1 MRTRGL
7 AAALLAAALL
17 AAGCGGADVEESNAY
32 VEKVNLAQSRFSA
45 SFERLAREITRTST
59 PEQDRETLSAIEQS
73 LTTTIEDLRRID
85 PPERVAEQH
94 EQLVAAIAGYGES
107 IGAAAA
113 ALGGSAQRA
122 AEAQARLAA
131 ETERTSTRVSNA
143 VGAINRKLRE

>member
-17 AAGCGGADVEESNAY
+17 AAGCGGADVGESNAY
-32 VEKVNLAQSRFSA
+32 VEKVNLAQSRFAA

-59 PEQDRETLSAIEQS
+59 PEQDRGALLAIEKS
-73 LTTTIEDLRRID
+73 LTSAIEDLRRID
-85 PPERVAEQH
+85 PPERVADQH
-94 EQLVAAIAGYGES
+94 AQLVEAISGYGS
-107 IGAAAA
+107 SVGAAAD

-131 ETERTSTRVSNA
+131 ETERTSQRVSSA
-143 VGAINRKLRE
+143 VGAINRKLQE